1 MLQLPAKT
9 LTELPFG
16 AQTQIK
22 VAEGQLSAFLAYV
35 GCDRRIGTATYA
47 LRVLNNSPFAAH
59 AKLFVET
66 RGVQISAYP
75 LTLEV
80 APYSMRDDI
89 IPVRLDTT
97 GPYDRALVHV
107 ISEEAAFTVEAP
119 PPERPRRAWWKLV
132 AAAMVPVVSLGAAA
146 LSEPRILDVT
156 APQKAL
162 AGSVLSVPYQV
173 SGLGSVE
180 YDLQTRDG
188 LQLAAGLSVQSGVLK
203 LQIPHDGAGSPY
215 TLHVRMRNLFMKD
228 ERARTIASV
237 VPKTPAV
244 PANAAPPASIDELSV
259 SPSPV
264 QAGATVQVR
273 YSASAQSGDV
283 WLVDGTGTTWA
294 HGDLSPAG
302 LTQFAVPAAAAGKDL
317 RVVVHAQR
325 AGRHAESSVGL
336 TVLPSRTVAQAPQA
350 AQASPAPT
358 AKNAPAIAP
367 ELRLS
372 AQVVSAGDSVTAEI
386 SGVRGDVR
394 ITMMSATGTTVAE
407 GDVGQGGALSL
418 NAPNVRVPTTYF
430 VVATLTNGVAQQ
442 SIMKR
447 LVVTPR

>member
-1 MLQLPAKT
+1 MMQLPAKT

-16 AQTQIK
+16 AQTEIK
-22 VAEGQLSAFLAYV
+22 AAEGQLSAFLAYV

-75 LTLEV
+75 LTLEI
-80 APYSMRDDI
+80 APFSMRDDI

-119 PPERPRRAWWKLV
+119 PPERPRRMWWK
-132 AAAMVPVVSLGAAA
+132 AAAAALVPVVSLGAVA
-146 LSEPRILDVT
+146 LGQPRILDVA

-173 SGLGSVE
+173 SGIGSVE
-180 YDLQTRDG
+180 YDFQTRDG
-188 LQLAAGLSVQSGVLK
+188 LQLAAGLSAQSGVLK
-203 LQIPHDGAGSPY
+203 LQIPSDGTGSPY
-215 TLHVRMRNLFMKD
+215 ILHLHMRNAFMHD
-228 ERARTIASV
+228 ERTRTISSVASK
-237 VPKTPAV
+237 PQPRASATTAPA
-244 PANAAPPASIDELSV
+244 ASIEELSV

-264 QAGATVQVR
+264 QAGAAVSVR
-273 YSASAQSGDV
+273 YSANAQSGDV
-283 WLVDGTGTTWA
+283 WLVDASGATWA
-294 HGDLSPAG
+294 HADLSQAG
-302 LTQFAVPAAAAGKDL
+302 LTQFSIPTSAAGKNL

-325 AGRHAESSVGL
+325 GPRHAESSVGL
-336 TVLPSRTVAQAPQA
+336 TVLPSSTVAQTPQTPPPSA
-350 AQASPAPT
+350 
-358 AKNAPAIAP
+358 APAKTAP
-367 ELRLS
+367 GVSAELRLS
-372 AQVVSAGDSVTAEI
+372 SQVVSAGDSVTAEVA
-386 SGVRGDVR
+386 GVRGDVR
-394 ITMMSATGTTVAE
+394 ITMMNATGATVAE
-407 GDVGQGGALSL
+407 GDIGQGGALSL
-418 NAPNVRVPTTYF
+418 NAPNVQVPTTYF